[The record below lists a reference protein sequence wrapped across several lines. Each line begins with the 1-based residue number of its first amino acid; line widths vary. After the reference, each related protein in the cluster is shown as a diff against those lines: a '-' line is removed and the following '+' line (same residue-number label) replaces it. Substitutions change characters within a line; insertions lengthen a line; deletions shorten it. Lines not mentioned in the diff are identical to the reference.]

1 MNISGIRTYA
11 GFYDY
16 NTIKNQEAG
25 NRQLQDIKEVEAP
38 EVLLEETERESSADV
53 TIQSKDQGPDSG
65 ALEYTKQYQPQTSYE
80 LIGRES
86 EIAAL
91 DVEQAISDMKK
102 DQVLQQYQFFVG
114 ESRAGENLDRL
125 RTGENFLL

>member
-1 MNISGIRTYA
+1 MKA
-11 GFYDY
+11 
-16 NTIKNQEAG
+16 A
-25 NRQLQDIKEVEAP
+25 LMLP
-38 EVLLEETERESSADV
+38 
-53 TIQSKDQGPDSG
+53 IQSKDQGPDSG

-80 LIGRES
+80 LIGSES
-86 EIAAL
+86 EIAGL